1 MLGSRSRRIV
11 LPRPDGPARRWALH
25 APVAPPRWMRVAKLQ
40 RETADAVTLTLAPE
54 DGRTLPFKAGQ
65 YLTHCFEIDGAEERR
80 AYSLS
85 SAEGGELACTIK
97 LLPDG
102 RASRYIAERLKVGD
116 RYRVIG
122 PGGDFIL
129 DPVQQGP
136 LVLLAAGSGI
146 TPVISLLETALTQQP
161 TRAVRLVTINRNRA
175 HAIFHERLAALA
187 ARHPSLDY
195 AAVFTADSGRPDA
208 PALAGLLRPDAP
220 AQVYLCGPQALMDAA
235 ENGLRATG
243 FDVTRIHRERF
254 VPAPRH
260 QPRPTEPQDIFFRR
274 SERTVTQQPGETIL
288 EAGTR
293 AGLRLDFSCT
303 VGGCGHCKVRIVDG
317 QVRLDEPNCLTP
329 DERSAGYTLACSA
342 CATTPITVDA

>member
-1 MLGSRSRRIV
+1 MLGSHSRRII
-11 LPRPDGPARRWALH
+11 LPRPGGPARRWSLH
-25 APVAPPRWMRVAKLQ
+25 APVAPPRWVRVTALR
-40 RETADAVTLTLAPE
+40 RETEDAVTLTVAPE
-54 DGRTLPFKAGQ
+54 DGRTLPFRAGQ
-65 YLTHCFEIDGAEERR
+65 YLTHCFTIDGAEERR

-85 SAEGGELACTIK
+85 SAEGGALSCTIK

-102 RASRYIAERLKVGD
+102 RVSRYIAQQLKVGD

-122 PGGDFIL
+122 PGGDFTL
-129 DPVQQGP
+129 DAGHSGP
-136 LVLLAAGSGI
+136 LVLLAGGSGI
-146 TPVISLLETALTQQP
+146 TPVISLVETALAQQP
-161 TRAVRLVTINRNRA
+161 TRPVRLVTVNRDRA
-175 HAIFHERLAALA
+175 HAIFHERLEALALRYAALEYT
-187 ARHPSLDY
+187 P
-195 AAVFTADSGRPDA
+195 VFTADTGRPDA
-208 PALAGLLRPDAP
+208 ATLAGLLRPDA
-220 AQVYLCGPQALMDAA
+220 QGVVYLCGPQALMDAA
-235 ENGLRATG
+235 DAGLRAAG
-243 FDVTRIHRERF
+243 FDPARIRRERF

-329 DERSAGYTLACSA
+329 EERSAGYTLACSA